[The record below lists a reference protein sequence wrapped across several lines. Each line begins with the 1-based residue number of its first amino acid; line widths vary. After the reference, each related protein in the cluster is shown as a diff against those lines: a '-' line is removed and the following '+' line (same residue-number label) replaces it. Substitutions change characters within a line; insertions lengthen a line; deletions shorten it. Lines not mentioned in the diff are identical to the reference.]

1 MPELSNLLRQR
12 LGLGQTPTVDH
23 ALTGRGTLNGTV
35 NGEVAHSPHPDAD
48 TLNAYTERL
57 LRADERNRVLRHLAD
72 CSQCREIVM
81 LSLPETEVG
90 AKAPVKLPAVRGWR
104 LLFKP
109 GLGLAASAVAA
120 VVIGVVLELPRK
132 HVAPVQ
138 NANQIQDKQIQTA
151 PGAAIRAIQP
161 TPAPPVAP
169 APPLVANNNLGATAT
184 RLEAKPKN
192 LASVRPPAARAN
204 QTVEV
209 FDLRGSASSAATSA
223 PPANI
228 AGFVADDRQNYIN
241 EAMFASPAAP
251 GGSSVAQKD
260 LPPAPAPRVPNAW
273 NTIHSTPVPDFA
285 GLPGGERHTLTPV
298 RPPSRS
304 FVSGV
309 IGPAQRLFQ
318 KLPPLSANSF
328 AFNNTMSGSQL
339 NPAKEQSQSV
349 EITAAS
355 PAVETDAELAA
366 SPAFTRRARESAN
379 LAAAETS
386 SAAPVSSWKVAGGK
400 LLRTGDPGSW
410 IEAYPGDGIDF
421 STFTAH
427 GADIWAGGH
436 DAALIHSRDGGT
448 TWERI
453 TLGASASGTIVKI
466 EASGLNVQVLSS
478 SGQSWT
484 SVDGG
489 KIWARQE

>member
-1 MPELSNLLRQR
+1 MPELSNVLRQR

-23 ALTGRGTLNGTV
+23 ALNGRGTV
-35 NGEVAHSPHPDAD
+35 NGEVAHSVGVDLHPDAD

-90 AKAPVKLPAVRGWR
+90 AKTPVKLPVVRGWR

-109 GLGLAASAVAA
+109 GVGVAASAVAAA

-151 PGAAIRAIQP
+151 PEAAIRAIQP

-169 APPLVANNNLGATAT
+169 APPLVANNNLEATAT
-184 RLEAKPKN
+184 RLEARPKN

-251 GGSSVAQKD
+251 GGSSVAQTD
-260 LPPAPAPRVPNAW
+260 LPPAPAPRVPNAC
-273 NTIHSTPVPDFA
+273 NTIHSTPLPDFA

-298 RPPSRS
+298 PPPSRT
-304 FVSGV
+304 FVSG
-309 IGPAQRLFQ
+309 
-318 KLPPLSANSF
+318 
-328 AFNNTMSGSQL
+328 
-339 NPAKEQSQSV
+339 
-349 EITAAS
+349 
-355 PAVETDAELAA
+355 
-366 SPAFTRRARESAN
+366 
-379 LAAAETS
+379 
-386 SAAPVSSWKVAGGK
+386 
-400 LLRTGDPGSW
+400 
-410 IEAYPGDGIDF
+410 
-421 STFTAH
+421 
-427 GADIWAGGH
+427 
-436 DAALIHSRDGGT
+436 
-448 TWERI
+448 
-453 TLGASASGTIVKI
+453 
-466 EASGLNVQVLSS
+466 
-478 SGQSWT
+478 
-484 SVDGG
+484 
-489 KIWARQE
+489 